1 MRAHQIERSRPS
13 HPSDRE
19 HRAIFEHLDTWEE
32 RSLVSHEQV
41 EEIRRF
47 EEKQQAG
54 APRIPLITEV
64 VAYLGAA
71 LAVGAVAAL
80 VGPHWDEISHGQK
93 LLGSAAIAIALVVA
107 GALLR
112 GTAEPA
118 VRRLAGV
125 LWTLG
130 LGAMTGFLAL
140 VLFDLAPGQDPAPW
154 SAFVLGAA
162 VGITARVMLLFLP
175 SPPLLVA
182 LFLGAVTAVLGA
194 GAWAIDAG
202 WTWLED
208 LTPWRGIAILIVS
221 VAFLVAGLRGAL
233 TPRISAITIGAVGAV
248 VAPMF
253 SMEASG
259 FGALL
264 GVGVAAAL
272 LATSVW
278 QRSTPMLVAGAIGL
292 FVYLVATIVHY
303 LSGTVGVPLA
313 LLLSG
318 GVLLCV
324 AVMTARLKRFTGT
337 DDRVG

>member
-1 MRAHQIERSRPS
+1 MRAPQIEGSRPS
-13 HPSDRE
+13 RPSDRE

-93 LLGSAAIAIALVVA
+93 LLGSAVIAIALVAA
-107 GALLR
+107 GAMLR
-112 GTAEPA
+112 GTREPA

-130 LGAMTGFLAL
+130 LGSMTGFLAL
-140 VLFDLAPGQDPAPW
+140 VLFDLAPGKERAPW
-154 SAFVLGAA
+154 SVFALGAA
-162 VGITARVMLLFLP
+162 VGIAAWVMLRLVRCT
-175 SPPLLVA
+175 PLLVA
-182 LFLGAVTAVLGA
+182 MFLGSVTAVLGA
-194 GAWAIDAG
+194 GVWATDAG
-202 WTWLED
+202 WTWVD
-208 LTPWRGIAILIVS
+208 DFTPWRGIAILIVS
-221 VAFLVAGLRGAL
+221 VSFLVAGLRGAL
-233 TPRISAITIGAVGAV
+233 TPRISAITIGSVGAV

-278 QRSTPMLVAGAIGL
+278 QRNTPMLVAGAIGL

-318 GVLLCV
+318 GALLGV
-324 AVMTARLKRFTGT
+324 AVMTARLKRFTGAE
-337 DDRVG
+337 